1 MSGFDETIAK
11 MLERIERESA
21 IISRKV
27 AGSKFDVS
35 KEKDPAE
42 TLVKVTTQVIEFF
55 KG

>member
-1 MSGFDETIAK
+1 

-35 KEKDPAE
+35 REKDAAE
-42 TLVKVTTQVIEFF
+42 TLVKVTSQVVDFF